1 MLSRKDTHC
10 KAKCKRKRRSKL
22 LRRFHYDNPKMFQ
35 YQQRLRYFRNPI
47 REKQK
52 NAPSVRMGRW
62 KEEEEKLTSPIPFGR
77 LRCKGLR
84 GGD

>member
-10 KAKCKRKRRSKL
+10 KAKCKRKRRSNL
-22 LRRFHYDNPKMFQ
+22 LRRFYYCNSKKYQ
-35 YQQRLRYFRNPI
+35 YQQILHYFRNPI

-52 NAPSVRMGRW
+52 NAPSVRMGRR